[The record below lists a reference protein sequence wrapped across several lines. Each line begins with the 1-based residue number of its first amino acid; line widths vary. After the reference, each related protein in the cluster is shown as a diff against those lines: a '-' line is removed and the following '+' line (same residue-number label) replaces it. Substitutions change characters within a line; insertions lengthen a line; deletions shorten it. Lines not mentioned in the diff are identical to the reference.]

1 MPPIK
6 LLTKLGLLEGNKTV
20 LDIGTKD
27 GRVAIPFAEL
37 GLTVDAIDVR
47 DPEQALPDISFE
59 RISVEDFLER
69 NTKHYDIV
77 TARHIL
83 PFTDNPLELIEK
95 INNIAGVFMFSCF
108 GPEDD
113 WKDRDDIVFL
123 NKEEIRSLFKQNQIR
138 HYSETFEYGSTYT
151 GVMKFWHI
159 HTFVVDNRI

>member
-27 GRVAIPFAEL
+27 GRVAIPFTEL
-37 GLTVDAIDVR
+37 GLTVDAIDIR
-47 DPEQALPDISFE
+47 DPEHTLPNISFTKV
-59 RISVEDFLER
+59 SVEDFVET
-69 NTKHYDIV
+69 NTKRFDIV

-83 PFTDNPLELIEK
+83 PFTSNPLGLIEK
-95 INNIAGVFMFSCF
+95 INTIAGVFVFSCF

-123 NKEEIRSLFKQNQIR
+123 DKQEIHPLFPAKHIR
-138 HYSETFEYGSTYT
+138 HYSETFEYGSTYA
-151 GVMKFWHI
+151 GVMKFWHNT
-159 HTFVVDNRI
+159 HL